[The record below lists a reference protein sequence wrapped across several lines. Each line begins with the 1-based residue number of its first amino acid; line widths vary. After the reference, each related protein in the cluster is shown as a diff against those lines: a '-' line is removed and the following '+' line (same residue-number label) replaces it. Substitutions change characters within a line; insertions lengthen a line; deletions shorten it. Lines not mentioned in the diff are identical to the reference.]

1 MGTQAS
7 QKKKKKSTAVGWS
20 RSGRWALRAP
30 APLYQAGFSAP
41 TTHIIKAIGG
51 WSQKE
56 VNIDP
61 RAASCFAKKW
71 RVWNAHGAETCVP
84 AERRQ
89 STAMQTAERGGDR
102 RAHLLRD
109 RRRVLLLLVYFFFLC
124 YPTKQYRPE
133 NYNSRDKQ
141 VKCDGPCLV
150 LSLPFKHPNNPP
162 KATFGPQVAFYHLS
176 SPIILQLLSQAKQ
189 YADKACTHTYTLGHI
204 FTPP

>member
-1 MGTQAS
+1 M
-7 QKKKKKSTAVGWS
+7 GWS

-56 VNIDP
+56 VNIEP

-109 RRRVLLLLVYFFFLC
+109 RRRVLLLLVYFFFCVIPQNNTALKITIAETSKC
-124 YPTKQYRPE
+124 NVMVRVWFYRCPSNIPT
-133 NYNSRDKQ
+133 
-141 VKCDGPCLV
+141 
-150 LSLPFKHPNNPP
+150 
-162 KATFGPQVAFYHLS
+162 
-176 SPIILQLLSQAKQ
+176 
-189 YADKACTHTYTLGHI
+189 
-204 FTPP
+204 TPPRLHLALKWHFTTYHHRSSCNFYLKQSNMQIRHVHTLTHLDIFSHHPSSR